1 MRIAFHA
8 PLKSPDHPVPSGDR
22 LMARLLIEA
31 MRLAGHTVFVASQFR
46 SYAASPEEFAQRRSA
61 GEAAAA
67 ELAARWRDATP
78 PELFFCY
85 HPYYKA
91 PDFLGPR
98 LSATFG
104 IPYVTAEAS
113 LSSRRRI
120 GPWAAAQEV
129 VEHGLRHASLN
140 LCFTR
145 RDFEG
150 LLGVVG
156 KDRLAMIPPF
166 IDTSAFAI
174 PASGA
179 MPPRLITVAM
189 MRAGDKLESYRT
201 LAAALGGCQDLPWR
215 LTIVGEGPCRHEVR
229 SLFSR
234 LPSGRVVWLGERSP
248 EEVPGILAGGSI
260 YVWPGTGEAYGLAY
274 LEAQAAG
281 LPVVAQA
288 AAGVPEVVRDGAT
301 GLLTPPGDIPAYA
314 AAVRRLLSDRALR
327 CEMGVEARRF
337 VLAERSLSTAS
348 AVLATCL
355 RKFAA

>member
-46 SYAASPEEFAQRRSA
+46 GYAASPEEFAQRRSA
-61 GEAAAA
+61 GEAAAT
-67 ELAARWRDATP
+67 ELVAMWRGATP

-166 IDTSAFAI
+166 IDTSAFA
-174 PASGA
+174 
-179 MPPRLITVAM
+179 
-189 MRAGDKLESYRT
+189 
-201 LAAALGGCQDLPWR
+201 
-215 LTIVGEGPCRHEVR
+215 
-229 SLFSR
+229 
-234 LPSGRVVWLGERSP
+234 
-248 EEVPGILAGGSI
+248 VP
-260 YVWPGTGEAYGLAY
+260 
-274 LEAQAAG
+274 
-281 LPVVAQA
+281 
-288 AAGVPEVVRDGAT
+288 
-301 GLLTPPGDIPAYA
+301 
-314 AAVRRLLSDRALR
+314 AVRRNAAPADDGGDDACRRQAGELSDAGSR
-327 CEMGVEARRF
+327 ARR
-337 VLAERSLSTAS
+337 LPGP
-348 AVLATCL
+348 AVDADD
-355 RKFAA
+355 RR